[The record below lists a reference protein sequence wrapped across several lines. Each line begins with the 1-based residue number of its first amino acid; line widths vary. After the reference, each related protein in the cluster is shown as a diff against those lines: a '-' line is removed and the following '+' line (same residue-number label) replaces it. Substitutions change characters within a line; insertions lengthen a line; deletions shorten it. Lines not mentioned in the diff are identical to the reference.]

1 MTTAFAE
8 DKDFAMSLRDRLSD
22 HPIYT
27 AVATPSDLRIFMQ
40 HHVYSV
46 WDFMSLIKFLQ
57 HEVAP
62 CRWPWTPP
70 VDNEA
75 SRFINELVMEEESDE
90 GAGGHGFSSH
100 FELYLGAME
109 EIGAETQPVRRFVQ
123 TAGAQGIETALALPD
138 VPAPSARFTGQTFN
152 FIATGKPHVVAA
164 ALALGR
170 EHVIPAMF
178 RALLAKT
185 GVSEADA
192 PIFHYYLNRHI
203 GLDEDFH
210 GPMSLRLLDHF
221 CAGDPARIE
230 EAREAAQAAV
240 AARLA
245 FWDGV
250 TEAIGEAEPINE

>member
-1 MTTAFAE
+1 MTNAFAE
-8 DKDFAMSLRDRLSD
+8 DEDFTRSLRDRLSD

-27 AVATPSDLRIFMQ
+27 AVATPKDLRVFMQ

-57 HEVAP
+57 HHVAP

-70 VDNEA
+70 QNTEA

-90 GAGGHGFSSH
+90 DAGGNGFSSH

-123 TAGAQGIETALALPD
+123 TAGAQGTE
-138 VPAPSARFTGQTFN
+138 
-152 FIATGKPHVVAA
+152 A

-178 RALLAKT
+178 RALLAKI

-221 CAGDPARIE
+221 CAGDANRVE
-230 EAREAAQAAV
+230 EAREAARTAV

-250 TEAIGEAEPINE
+250 NGAIHI